1 VSKTSDEMQTIIPL
15 AAGYLFL
22 NHLAFSTGQQCSRQ
36 AQKKNG
42 DDCEVIAILHHSLAA
57 ACKSAFTNSSLT

>member
-22 NHLAFSTGQQCSRQ
+22 NHLAFSTAPQCSRQ

-42 DDCEVIAILHHSLAA
+42 NDCQVIAILHHSLAA
-57 ACKSAFTNSSLT
+57 ACKAAFTQSALT

>member
-1 VSKTSDEMQTIIPL
+1 MQTIIPL

-22 NHLAFSTGQQCSRQ
+22 NHLAFSNGQQCSMQ

-42 DDCEVIAILHHSLAA
+42 DDCQVIAILHYSLAA
-57 ACKSAFTNSSLT
+57 ACKAALTKSSLT